1 MPGALRPVLF
11 FLTLFLGGCVGYPR
25 VILTREAG
33 TASTEGGI
41 PTIRACLVR
50 DCERLS
56 GDTREVRRSR
66 ETKADEKGRYSLW
79 IWGLGWNWKSLTTQ
93 ESCRT
98 RVQLYV
104 CRQDCRAV
112 DEVDLDLLGK

>member
-1 MPGALRPVLF
+1 MRGALRPVL
-11 FLTLFLGGCVGYPR
+11 LLPLLLLGGCIGYPR

-41 PTIRACLVR
+41 PTIKASLVR

-56 GDTREVRRSR
+56 GDTREVRRTR
-66 ETKADEKGRYSLW
+66 EAKADDKGRYALW
-79 IWGLGWNWKSLTTQ
+79 IWGLGWNWKSLSSH
-93 ESCRT
+93 ENCRL

-104 CRQDCRAV
+104 CRPDCRSV